1 MPDRYGIPSEGDQVV
16 FLDKNGFDADLER
29 ARKFFVKG
37 QVLTVADSDVGGWSS
52 YLEFE
57 ECEGVLFNSVMFEL
71 KEEQE

>member
-16 FLDKNGFDADLER
+16 FLDKNSFDADLER

-37 QVLTVADSDVGGWSS
+37 QVLTVADSDVGSWSS
-52 YLEFE
+52 DLYFE
-57 ECEGVLFNSVMFEL
+57 GYTGGFNSVMFAL